1 MQITEVTYAD
11 AIPIDSYGPGFFR
24 IGGEVIRGGALI
36 HPKGAQSWSGYSD
49 VQSVLALKD
58 AIDFVLMGTGE
69 TMAPVN
75 AEFRAAL
82 EAAGIGVEPMAS
94 PSACR
99 TYNVLVSEGR
109 RVAAVLLPVAET
121 EADNA

>member
-1 MQITEVTYAD
+1 MQMTEVTYED

-24 IGGEVIRGGALI
+24 IGGEIIKGGAII
-36 HPKGAQSWSGYSD
+36 HSKGARSWAGYED
-49 VQSVLALKD
+49 VESVLALKD
-58 AIDFVLMGTGE
+58 EIDFVLMGTG
-69 TMAPVN
+69 TNMAPVHS
-75 AEFRAAL
+75 AFRETV

-109 RVAAVLLPVAET
+109 RVAAVMLPVEDTAKE
-121 EADNA
+121 